1 MKTVSVEN
9 AVALIPDGAT
19 LMVGGFTLSVLRSA

>member
-19 LMVGGFTLSVLRSA
+19 LMVGALESSLTKVW